1 MTQAIT
7 ALMTAKD
14 VRVEEGGASLID
26 GLSFESDRD
35 HVVLVGNW
43 SPLFRVLANLARVT
57 RGELLV
63 EGAPLAPAVAAAIVG
78 VALHDAL
85 LPPDW
90 TPVDYLARSA
100 ELIGMR
106 PREARRAASTA
117 LELTGIAG
125 LAKRKLRTLDAA
137 GRCAVLITHAALAS
151 PRVIILE
158 RPLAGLGDDAAA
170 FVLGVIE
177 RAVSGRRSVISVAHA
192 SIGPERRLA
201 QRAEEALNISRNAA
215 VLRIDVKRAIDNVAA
230 LYVVAAS
237 RHAPALAEELERRGI
252 IVRETTGAGDSAR
265 LLVELSA
272 PRKPD
277 DIVDAAV
284 MLDAPLVEMTPLFES
299 DSRLVSTST
308 GTGALSDATRR

>member
-1 MTQAIT
+1 MTGALAALLT
-7 ALMTAKD
+7 ARD
-14 VRVEEGGASLID
+14 VRVEEGGASLMD
-26 GLSFESDRD
+26 GLSFESDAD
-35 HVVLVGNW
+35 HVVLVGDW
-43 SPLFRVLANLARVT
+43 SPMFRVLANKARVT

-63 EGAPLAPAVAAAIVG
+63 EGAPLVPAVAAAIVG

-90 TPVDYLARSA
+90 TAADYLARSA

-106 PREARRAASTA
+106 ARQARRAASTA
-117 LELTGIAG
+117 LELTGIAA

-137 GRCAVLITHAALAS
+137 GRCAVLVTHAALAS

-158 RPLAGLGDDAAA
+158 RPLAGLADDAAA

-177 RAVSGRRSVISVAHA
+177 RAVSGKRSVISVAHA

-201 QRAEEALNISRNAA
+201 QHAEEALIISRNAA
-215 VLRIDVKRAIDNVAA
+215 VLRIDVRRGIDNVAA

-252 IVRETTGAGDSAR
+252 IVRERSGAGDSAR
-265 LLVELSA
+265 MLVDLGAS
-272 PRKPD
+272 RKPD

-284 MLDAPLVEMTPLFES
+284 MLDAPLLEMTPLFEA
-299 DSRLVSTST
+299 DTRLAGAST
-308 GTGALSDATRR
+308 GTGAPLDPARQ